1 MDALFVICRPSTIAT
16 FMAPPTRQRDLIGP
30 CSSPSPSCPPVSAG
44 VRLRFTTRTG
54 RRMATEQ
61 IEVVAGVDTHS
72 NTHHAAVLDPVGR
85 LLGTREF
92 RSEPSGYLELL
103 SWVQSF
109 GRISLIGVEGTG
121 SYGAGLTRCLRQ
133 HQVRAIEVNRPDRR
147 TRRVRGKSDPID
159 AESAARRALSGV
171 ETVIPKDTNTIVESI
186 RVLRI
191 ARTGAVKA
199 RTAAYNQL
207 KDLIITAPEPL
218 RSTLRGKTLH
228 RVSLEAARLRPD
240 TAQLA
245 VPAQATKLA
254 LRTIAIRVGGYNTEI
269 AELDKHLKSLVA
281 VAAPRTHALLGVGVE
296 HAAQLLITA
305 GGNPERLRSESA
317 FAALCAACPIPAS
330 SGKTQRHR
338 LNRGGDR
345 DANRT
350 LYMITISRLRYCP
363 DTRAYI
369 ERRQAS
375 GMSKPE
381 AIRCIKRYIAR
392 QTFHTIRADLASL
405 RPLDGP

>member
-1 MDALFVICRPSTIAT
+1 
-16 FMAPPTRQRDLIGP
+16 MA
-30 CSSPSPSCPPVSAG
+30 S
-44 VRLRFTTRTG
+44 
-54 RRMATEQ
+54 EQ
-61 IEVVAGVDTHS
+61 IDVVAGVDTHS
-72 NTHHAAVLDPVGR
+72 NTHHAAVLDSVGR

-92 RSEPSGYLELL
+92 RAEPAGYFELL
-103 SWVQSF
+103 SWVNSF
-109 GRISLIGVEGTG
+109 GHVTLIGVEGTG
-121 SYGAGLTRCLRQ
+121 CYGAGLTRCLREQ
-133 HQVRAIEVNRPDRR
+133 QIPVIEVNRPDRR
-147 TRRVRGKSDPID
+147 TRRLRGKSDPLD

-171 ETVIPKDTNTIVESI
+171 ETVIPKDTSTIVESI

-218 RSTLRGKTLH
+218 RASLRSKTLH

-245 VPAQATKLA
+245 APAQATKLA
-254 LRTIAIRVGGYNTEI
+254 LRTIAARVGAYNSEI
-269 AELDKHLKSLVA
+269 AELDKHLKTLVA
-281 VAAPRTHALLGVGVE
+281 EAAPRTLALLGVGVE

-305 GGNPERLRSESA
+305 GGNPERLRSEAA
-317 FAALCAACPIPAS
+317 FAALCAACPLPAS

-338 LNRGGDR
+338 LNRAGDR

-350 LYMITISRLRYCP
+350 LYMITISRMRYCP

-369 ERRQAS
+369 ERRQAD
-375 GMSKPE
+375 GLSKPE
-381 AIRCIKRYIAR
+381 AIRCVKRYIAR
-392 QTFHTIRADLASL
+392 QTFHTIRADLASI